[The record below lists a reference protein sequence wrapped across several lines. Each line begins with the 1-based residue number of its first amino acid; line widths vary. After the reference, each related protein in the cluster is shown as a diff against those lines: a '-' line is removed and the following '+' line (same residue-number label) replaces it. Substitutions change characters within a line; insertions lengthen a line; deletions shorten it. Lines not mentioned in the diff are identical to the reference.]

1 VVVSQLRGIVVAHGR
16 STWNRA
22 YRESGLAAGAS
33 AGLLFVLVGIVLL
46 PLFGLATRVSLQL
59 ARSLGGTEGS
69 GGAVFWLT
77 VFLAIDVVLL
87 GVIGGLRH
95 QLRLSWNE
103 FGRYPISRARLLI
116 AELPTGAIE
125 VMPLIALPLILGYA
139 TGLILGQPRAAP
151 AIVLV
156 TVQALLWLLLVQHL
170 TGSIRRLVFKR
181 SRASVA
187 AIGGVLAVGAL
198 GAWLVS
204 SGPAGW
210 WMFTPAAQ
218 AHQGIAEI
226 ARGRPVSGWMRQ
238 LIPLLW
244 TVVLV
249 GVVARVHYR
258 EMTTER
264 RVFNRGAAERG
275 SWRFRTPAQGVG
287 RLFVSEILG
296 SRWGRT
302 MVLMPVFLV
311 GLAVAV
317 QAIMVAQP
325 VADNGVEAAVQQ
337 AMHRLADL
345 PLFAIALVLVPLLN
359 ADIWLNQFGW
369 DRRGVCTLLTVPIEL
384 EAVLLGKLRGAAMF
398 ACMQAVLVVLPVLWL
413 RVPSWP
419 ELCAGV
425 GAAGTVLIWTMGIGH
440 VVSARFPRAVRR
452 DAAGPAPKSVIHN
465 LVALMV
471 TLLLAAGLLIPAVV
485 LSNTGPWAVAIGMI
499 VMMMSSALAYG
510 LALPTWAGGVRLH
523 QERVVTQL
531 SRGT

>member
-1 VVVSQLRGIVVAHGR
+1 MSQLRSIVVAHGR

-33 AGLLFVLVGIVLL
+33 AGLLVVLVGIVLL
-46 PLFGLATRVSLQL
+46 PLFGLATRISLQL
-59 ARSLGGTEGS
+59 ARSLGGTDRS
-69 GGAVFWLT
+69 GGAVLWLT
-77 VFLAIDVVLL
+77 VFLAVDVVLF

-95 QLRLSWNE
+95 QLRLPWNE

-116 AELPTGAIE
+116 AELPAGAIE
-125 VMPLIALPLILGYA
+125 VMPLIALPLILGYG

-151 AIVLV
+151 AIVLM
-156 TVQALLWLLLVQHL
+156 TVQALVWLLLVQHL
-170 TGSIRRLVFKR
+170 TGSLKRLLFKR
-181 SRASVA
+181 SGVSVA
-187 AIGGVLAVGAL
+187 AIAGVLAVVAL
-198 GAWLVS
+198 GAWLVR
-204 SGPAGW
+204 SGPEGW
-210 WMFTPAAQ
+210 WMFTPGAQ

-226 ARGRPVSGWMRQ
+226 AQGRLVGGWMRQ

-244 TVVLV
+244 TAFLL
-249 GVVARVHYR
+249 GAVARVHYR

-264 RVFNRGAAERG
+264 RVFSRGSPERG

-302 MVLMPVFLV
+302 MVLMPAFLV
-311 GLAVAV
+311 GIAVMV
-317 QAIMVAQP
+317 QAFVVAEP
-325 VADNGVEAAVQQ
+325 VADNGVEAALQQ

-384 EAVLLGKLRGAAMF
+384 EAVLFGKLRGATMF

-413 RVPSWP
+413 RAPSWP

-440 VVSARFPRAVRR
+440 VFSARFPRAVRR
-452 DAAGPAPKSVIHN
+452 DAAGPAPKSLLHN

-471 TLLLAAGLLIPAVV
+471 TLPLVAGLAIPAVV
-485 LSNTGPWAVAIGMI
+485 LSGTGAWAVAIVMI
-499 VMMMSSALAYG
+499 VMMVSSTLAYG
-510 LALPTWAGGVRLH
+510 LALPTWAGAVRLH
-523 QERVVTQL
+523 QECLVTQL
-531 SRGT
+531 GRGT